1 MEMEKAV
8 NEIISSER
16 FRKEVVRHFC
26 DMLAIPAMAPEN
38 GGTGE
43 LSRARFLEGLLK
55 DLGFEEVKRVDSS
68 DARAEGGVRPNII
81 ALPQK
86 AGSKDLPITWLVT
99 HMDTVPVNESEM
111 NVWKSDPFKPEIR
124 DGAIFARGASDNGQ
138 DLIAT
143 VFAVAAV
150 KRALPELNLPIGI
163 VLVADEETGSKHG
176 IIHLIR
182 NGNIF
187 SKKRGDEVIVPD
199 AGSDKGDLI
208 ETAEKG
214 LLWMRVETKG
224 KQAHGSRPDL
234 GLNAQLI
241 ASRFQC
247 ELHGRLSKKFPARN
261 RFFTSP
267 VSTFEPTMRFPSV
280 KNVNTIP
287 GEDTFFMDCRILPDY
302 RILDVLRYSRHLA
315 RKFSKSTGARITVS
329 VHHVQ
334 QTSPKT
340 SPESRTVVRLNKAIR
355 SVLHHVKPHAGGIGG
370 NTCAAFFRSAGFPAV
385 VWGLKEG
392 KAHAPNESARISD
405 VMNSVQVYSQFYINA
420 SREGKT
426 AGKQKKRD

>member
-1 MEMEKAV
+1 LEMENAV
-8 NEIISSER
+8 NKIISSER
-16 FRKEVVRHFC
+16 FRNEVVRDFC

-38 GGTGE
+38 GGCGE
-43 LSRARFLEGLLK
+43 LPRARFLEGLLK
-55 DLGFEEVKRVDSS
+55 DLGFEEVKRVDSR

-81 ALPQK
+81 ARPQK
-86 AGSKDLPITWLVT
+86 TRDKDSPITWLVA

-111 NVWKSDPFKPEIR
+111 NVWKSDPFTPEIR
-124 DGAIFARGASDNGQ
+124 NGAIYARGASDNGQ

-143 VFAVAAV
+143 IFAVAAV
-150 KRALPELNLPIGI
+150 KRAFPKLNIPIGL
-163 VLVADEETGSKHG
+163 VLVADEETGCKHG

-182 NGNIF
+182 NGKIF

-214 LLWMRVETKG
+214 LLWMRVETTG

-234 GLNAQLI
+234 GLNAQLL

-247 ELHGRLSKKFPARN
+247 ELHDQLSRKFPAKD
-261 RFFTSP
+261 RFFKSP

-287 GEDTFFMDCRILPDY
+287 GEDTFFVDCRILPNY
-302 RILDVLRYSRHLA
+302 RILDVFRYSRHLA
-315 RKFSKSTGARITVS
+315 RKFSKSTGARIKVS
-329 VHHVQ
+329 VHHIQ
-334 QTSPKT
+334 ETSPKT
-340 SPESRTVVRLNKAIR
+340 DPKSRTVVRLNKAIR
-355 SVLHHVKPHAGGIGG
+355 SVLPVKPHAGGIGG
-370 NTCAAFFRSAGFPAV
+370 NTCAVFFRSAGFPVA

-392 KAHAPNESARISD
+392 KAHAPNESASITD
-405 VMNSVQVYSQFYINA
+405 VMKSIQVYSQFYINA
-420 SREGKT
+420 SREAKARPGN
-426 AGKQKKRD
+426 KKRD